1 MSERA
6 MGPVERAEAELAAI
20 QEEINSLTS
29 DQTSEVKAI
38 EKADAEQGQQAPP
51 SDEAPPAQTTPA
63 DDDFRQ
69 KYFAL
74 QGMFKGQQRQIEQM
88 TEQHNQLLKQVNQ
101 KQAAP
106 STSPESHHAHL
117 EGLVEEF
124 GQPMLEAIKQI
135 TMATFGDKISAIEQ
149 KLNSINSLSQEVET
163 FKERQTQSDSEQFMG
178 KLSARMPDWQE
189 VYHSEKFTEWK
200 DSVVEPYTARTF
212 GDLFEEA
219 NQKWNADSM
228 IGIFNAFKAAGVPN
242 NNRQPQQKQSVGAQ
256 DPRESLVTPGSQGT
270 AGTAPSPTQPKVWT
284 SAEVDTAY
292 DNMRR
297 GKYSPEEAARVERE
311 IYEANAQGRIV

>member
-29 DQTSEVKAI
+29 DQTSEVKTA
-38 EKADAEQGQQAPP
+38 EKVDAEQGQQAPP

-242 NNRQPQQKQSVGAQ
+242 NNRQPQQKQSVVAQ